1 MLFRSLDG
9 MFQKNHESN
18 AFLQRI
24 KAILEL
30 GVCPD
35 YLMEYYLE
43 FTPIDEAAE
52 AVMTLARHFSMKQ
65 TVFHI
70 SNIKHAKMKQLG
82 EDFGKLGYVLKAV
95 DGVKFAE
102 ALTATTKQKGKEHIF
117 NAFITDIDENNQLNT
132 IGDIYA
138 DSNYTAG
145 YLRALGF
152 EWSEIDIEYLTKYVS
167 YFEKIGYFGGKE

>member
-1 MLFRSLDG
+1 M
-9 MFQKNHESN
+9 
-18 AFLQRI
+18 
-24 KAILEL
+24 EL

-35 YLMEYYLE
+35 YLMEFYLE
-43 FTPIDEAAE
+43 FTPIDEAVE

-82 EDFGKLGYVLKAV
+82 EDFSKLGYTLKVV
-95 DGVKFAE
+95 DRIKFTE
-102 ALTATTKQKGKEHIF
+102 ALNATTKQKGREHIF
-117 NAFITDIDENNQLNT
+117 NAFITDLDENNQLNT

-152 EWSEIDIEYLTKYVS
+152 EWNEIDLEYLAKYVA
-167 YFEKIGYFGGKE
+167 YFEKIGYLEGKHEE